1 MGTNPNSIRDKRLD
15 INKIFDLD
23 KTTTTNN
30 KTLNNIFEYYNRIL
44 DINTF
49 RNKFNDFLIEHP
61 DLILDKDYGTNN
73 DYKKWN
79 FQLLIAYGKYKTDG
93 NTILANDYDNTDN
106 KYKNSLSTFLTSISI
121 NNVSLKS
128 NDNSGFIE
136 YIEGIEDYDPDPDS
150 VGSGDPVIESGDD
163 EQHKIRNIKN
173 TVFLVKNLI
182 VINIL
187 KYYFLSELLMK
198 SLLDTQLENSG
209 SNTLGSNVGS
219 SFGSSDLIS
228 QTFEDYSLK
237 ERDIGFNKSHV
248 SYYGIDGCIDD
259 SALQYIYKNASQ
271 YRRNDFPVDGNVQKF
286 LYSINKIIYDM
297 YVLSR
302 MLKEN
307 AKLFRLE
314 HTKNL
319 HFGSDNLASQITNE
333 HLKTTIL
340 NINNKIINFNQ
351 KNTDIQKNY
360 EKNRNLF
367 YIIVGSVILY
377 IIFNMYIISVN
388 NIDSLLIINLV
399 IIIVIFIIKFL
410 AIARKLY
417 KSLVKDMNN

>member
-15 INKIFDLD
+15 INKIFDLQQEV
-23 KTTTTNN
+23 TTNN
-30 KTLNNIFEYYNRIL
+30 KTLNNIFKYYKEKL

-49 RNKFNDFLIEHP
+49 RDKFNDFLIEHSH
-61 DLILDKDYGTNN
+61 LILDDNTNN
-73 DYKKWN
+73 TN
-79 FQLLIAYGKYKTDG
+79 FKLLIDYGKYETNSN
-93 NTILANDYDNTDN
+93 NTILANDYIIDTNE
-106 KYKNSLSTFLTSISI
+106 YRNSLSKFLRFGI
-121 NNVSLKS
+121 NLQINLQ
-128 NDNSGFIE
+128 NDSSGFIS
-136 YIEGIEDYDPDPDS
+136 YIKEIEDYNPDPNS
-150 VGSGDPVIESGDD
+150 VGSGDPVIGSGDD
-163 EQHKIRNIKN
+163 EVHKIRNIKN

-182 VINIL
+182 VVNIL

-209 SNTLGSNVGS
+209 SNTLGSDVGS

-228 QTFEDYSLK
+228 QTFENDTSSTFK
-237 ERDIGFNKSHV
+237 TERDIGFNKSHES
-248 SYYGIDGCIDD
+248 SYGTGGCIDD
-259 SALQYIYKNASQ
+259 TRLQYNGSYT
-271 YRRNDFPVDGNVQKF
+271 FPRTDNVKQF

-319 HFGSDNLASQITNE
+319 HFGSGDLPSQITNAD
-333 HLKTTIL
+333 LQTTID
-340 NINNKIINFNQ
+340 NINNKIVNFNQ

-410 AIARKLY
+410 AIATKLY

>member
-1 MGTNPNSIRDKRLD
+1 
-15 INKIFDLD
+15 
-23 KTTTTNN
+23 
-30 KTLNNIFEYYNRIL
+30 
-44 DINTF
+44 
-49 RNKFNDFLIEHP
+49 
-61 DLILDKDYGTNN
+61 
-73 DYKKWN
+73 
-79 FQLLIAYGKYKTDG
+79 
-93 NTILANDYDNTDN
+93 
-106 KYKNSLSTFLTSISI
+106 
-121 NNVSLKS
+121 
-128 NDNSGFIE
+128 
-136 YIEGIEDYDPDPDS
+136 
-150 VGSGDPVIESGDD
+150 
-163 EQHKIRNIKN
+163 
-173 TVFLVKNLI
+173 
-182 VINIL
+182 
-187 KYYFLSELLMK
+187 MK
-198 SLLDTQLENSG
+198 SLLDTQQENSG
-209 SNTLGSNVGS
+209 SNTLGSDVGS

-228 QTFEDYSLK
+228 QTFEDYSSK
-237 ERDIGFNKSHV
+237 ERDIGFNKSPV
-248 SYYGIDGCIDD
+248 SDYGTGGCIMNK
-259 SALQYIYKNASQ
+259 LYHN
-271 YRRNDFPVDGNVQKF
+271 NTFPTTGNVEQF

-297 YVLSR
+297 YILSR

-319 HFGSDNLASQITNE
+319 HFGSGDLPSQITNDD
-333 HLKTTIL
+333 LQKKID
-340 NINNKIINFNQ
+340 NINNKIVNFNQ

>member
-15 INKIFDLD
+15 INKIFDLQQEV
-23 KTTTTNN
+23 TTNN
-30 KTLNNIFEYYNRIL
+30 KTLNNIFKYYKEKL

-49 RNKFNDFLIEHP
+49 RDKFNDFLIEHSH
-61 DLILDKDYGTNN
+61 LILDDNTNN
-73 DYKKWN
+73 TN
-79 FQLLIAYGKYKTDG
+79 FKLLIDYGKYG
-93 NTILANDYDNTDN
+93 NNGDKILANDYIINTN
-106 KYKNSLSTFLTSISI
+106 EYRNSLSKFLTSSDGLDID
-121 NNVSLKS
+121 S
-128 NDNSGFIE
+128 NDDSSGFIS
-136 YIEGIEDYDPDPDS
+136 YIEGIEDYDPADPNS
-150 VGSGDPVIESGDD
+150 VGSGDPVIGSGDD

-209 SNTLGSNVGS
+209 SNTLGTNVGS
-219 SFGSSDLIS
+219 SFDENDLIS
-228 QTFEDYSLK
+228 QTFENDTSSTFVT
-237 ERDIGFNKSHV
+237 ERDIGFNKSHE
-248 SYYGIDGCIDD
+248 SYYIASTVCINK
-259 SALQYIYKNASQ
+259 QYHNSSS
-271 YRRNDFPVDGNVQKF
+271 NNTFPTSGNVEQF

-319 HFGSDNLASQITNE
+319 HFGSGDLPSQITNAD
-333 HLKTTIL
+333 LQTTID
-340 NINNKIINFNQ
+340 NINNKIVNFNQ

-388 NIDSLLIINLV
+388 NIDSLLIVNLV

>member
-15 INKIFDLD
+15 INKIFDLN
-23 KTTTTNN
+23 TTNN
-30 KTLNNIFEYYNRIL
+30 KTLNNIFEYYKEIL

-49 RNKFNDFLIEHP
+49 RDKFNDFLIQNS
-61 DLILDKDYGTNN
+61 DLILDKNYNTNN
-73 DYKKWN
+73 KDLT
-79 FQLLIAYGKYKTDG
+79 FRLLIVYGRYETSG
-93 NTILANDYDNTDN
+93 NTILANDYYKTDTDNTYN
-106 KYKNSLSTFLTSISI
+106 NSLSKFLTSSDLVSI
-121 NNVSLKS
+121 HNNDDS
-128 NDNSGFIE
+128 SGFIS
-136 YIEGIEDYDPDPDS
+136 YIKGIENYDPDN
-150 VGSGDPVIESGDD
+150 VGSGDEPPIGSGDD
-163 EQHKIRNIKN
+163 EQHKKRNIKN

-228 QTFEDYSLK
+228 QTFENDISSTFDT
-237 ERDIGFNKSHV
+237 ERDIGFNKSHES
-248 SYYGIDGCIDD
+248 SYGTGGCIDYPR
-259 SALQYIYKNASQ
+259 LQYNSSNI
-271 YRRNDFPVDGNVQKF
+271 FPGTDNVQQF
-286 LYSINKIIYDM
+286 LFSINKIIYDM
-297 YVLSR
+297 YILSR

-319 HFGSDNLASQITNE
+319 HFGSGELASQITNAD
-333 HLKTTIL
+333 LQKKID
-340 NINNKIINFNQ
+340 NINNKIVNFNQ